1 MAATPDTAPAS
12 LLHVARAAE
21 LAACAADEDY
31 APEGFAAEGFIHCC
45 RPQQLAGVL
54 ERHFDDHADLVLLE
68 LDASALPVAP
78 VEEDTT
84 GRGER
89 FPHLYARIPWSAM
102 RHRRPLATGG
112 EADTIRHGDLA
123 VSGET
128 TAWLRRFLCFGTLTD
143 ADLSGCLAD
152 SWARP
157 GYAPD
162 RAELYDFRAA
172 DPRAL
177 TADGIRSLAGLFATL
192 FADAPPRAIAILA
205 PNDLLFGF
213 ARMFAVHVGE
223 GGARFEILD
232 RADAARDWLAA
243 IEASAAGSGARQ
255 RTDDDHET
263 RRKDPA

>member
-1 MAATPDTAPAS
+1 MRRRDSPPRGSSTAAGRSSWPACSSDTS
-12 LLHVARAAE
+12 T
-21 LAACAADEDY
+21 
-31 APEGFAAEGFIHCC
+31 I
-45 RPQQLAGVL
+45 
-54 ERHFDDHADLVLLE
+54 HADLVLLE

-112 EADTIRHGDLA
+112 ETGTIRHGDLA

-157 GYAPD
+157 DYAPD
-162 RAELYDFRAA
+162 RAELYGLS
-172 DPRAL
+172 PR
-177 TADGIRSLAGLFATL
+177 IRV
-192 FADAPPRAIAILA
+192 P
-205 PNDLLFGF
+205 
-213 ARMFAVHVGE
+213 
-223 GGARFEILD
+223 
-232 RADAARDWLAA
+232 
-243 IEASAAGSGARQ
+243 
-255 RTDDDHET
+255 
-263 RRKDPA
+263 